1 MSVALTILTGM
12 FLPTNEEA
20 QGMALDGTKNT
31 NKILKGLW
39 EKITESEC
47 SNQYPDLIEFK
58 EAGIYIGSKNSGEFT
73 IWDAGSYEI
82 ISGNSIKIST
92 ANDAEIKYTFFV
104 DKGNLTF
111 TDGNNCKFVYEKR

>member
-1 MSVALTILTGM
+1 M
-12 FLPTNEEA
+12 FLPTNEEG
-20 QGMALDGTKNT
+20 QGMSLDGTKKN

-58 EAGIYIGSKNSGEFT
+58 EAGIYLGSKNSGQFT

-92 ANDAEIKYTFFV
+92 ANDAEINYTFFI
-104 DKGNLTF
+104 DKDKLTF

>member
-1 MSVALTILTGM
+1 MSVAVTILTAM

-20 QGMALDGTKNT
+20 QGMALDDTKKT
-31 NKILKGLW
+31 NKILKGVW

-92 ANDAEIKYTFFV
+92 ANDAEIKYTFFI
-104 DKGNLTF
+104 DESNLTF

>member
-1 MSVALTILTGM
+1 MSVAVTILTGM

-20 QGMALDGTKNT
+20 QGMALDDTKKT
-31 NKILKGLW
+31 DKILKGLW

-47 SNQYPDLIEFK
+47 SNQYPDLLEFK

-92 ANDAEIKYTFFV
+92 ANDAEINYTFFI
-104 DKGNLTF
+104 DKDKLTF

>member
-1 MSVALTILTGM
+1 
-12 FLPTNEEA
+12 
-20 QGMALDGTKNT
+20 MALDGTNKT
-31 NKILKGLW
+31 NKILKGVW

-92 ANDAEIKYTFFV
+92 ANDAEIKYTFFI
-104 DKGNLTF
+104 DEGNLTF
-111 TDGNNCKFVYEKR
+111 TDINNCKFVYEKR

>member
-1 MSVALTILTGM
+1 MSVAVTILTGM
-12 FLPTNEEA
+12 FLPTNEEG
-20 QGMALDGTKNT
+20 QGMSLDGTKKN

-58 EAGIYIGSKNSGEFT
+58 EAGIYLGSKNSGQFT

-92 ANDAEIKYTFFV
+92 ANDAEINYTFFI
-104 DKGNLTF
+104 DKDKLTF